1 MIFRSYRPRQPLS
14 EWVESFWYWQ
24 SDSVVEALARRLPTS
39 SMEFVINL
47 CEAPFRV
54 YDPDDG
60 DICEQFKSALI
71 CGPHSKASISSASQA
86 AIGVHF
92 KPGGAFPFLRVP
104 ASELRDAH
112 ISFDSLWGKSTT
124 QLREQLLEAER
135 PESMFFILEHFMLQK
150 VARPLA
156 HHPAVALA
164 LAEFAKIPQTQ
175 PVSAVAKQT
184 GLSQRRFIHLF
195 SEEVGLTPKLFC
207 RIQRFQTV
215 LRLVKKTSPISWA
228 SVATSCGYFDQAHLV
243 HEFRAFSG
251 LSPSVYLENRGDDI
265 NHVLINS

>member
-1 MIFRSYRPRQPLS
+1 
-14 EWVESFWYWQ
+14 
-24 SDSVVEALARRLPTS
+24 
-39 SMEFVINL
+39 MEFVINL